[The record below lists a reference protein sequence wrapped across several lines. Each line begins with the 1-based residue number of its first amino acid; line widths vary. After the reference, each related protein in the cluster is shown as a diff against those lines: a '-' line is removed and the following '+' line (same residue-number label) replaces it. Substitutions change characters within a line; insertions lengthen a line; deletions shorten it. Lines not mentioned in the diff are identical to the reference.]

1 MKSQLKQKNS
11 IHILH
16 NYVNI
21 FWGIKMSELYNKI
34 DELCKLNNVSI
45 SLLCLATG
53 ISRSALSEL
62 KAGRNKS
69 ISSDNLSKIA
79 DYFRVP
85 TDYIL
90 GKMNQDNNELNE
102 YLDILAS
109 REDLR
114 MLFKLAKDASK
125 DDVDKAVKIIE
136 ALKKYGPTPIHRK
149 SFIKNFL

>member
-1 MKSQLKQKNS
+1 MS
-11 IHILH
+11 ILYLQ

-34 DELCKLNNVSI
+34 DELCKINNVSLNSVCI
-45 SLLCLATG
+45 ATG

-62 KAGRNKS
+62 KAGRSKS
-69 ISSDNLSKIA
+69 ISSDNLAKIA
-79 DYFRVP
+79 DYFKVS

-90 GKMNQDNNELNE
+90 GKTNAENDELNE
-102 YLDILAS
+102 YLEVLAS

-114 MLFKLAKDASK
+114 MLFKLAKDASR

-136 ALKKYGPTPIHRK
+136 ALKR
-149 SFIKNFL
+149 

>member
-1 MKSQLKQKNS
+1 
-11 IHILH
+11 
-16 NYVNI
+16 
-21 FWGIKMSELYNKI
+21 MSELYNKI

-45 SLLCLATG
+45 SSLCLATG

-102 YLDILAS
+102 YLEILAS

-136 ALKKYGPTPIHRK
+136 ALKK
-149 SFIKNFL
+149 

>member
-1 MKSQLKQKNS
+1 MS

-45 SLLCLATG
+45 SSLCLATG

-102 YLDILAS
+102 YLEILAS

-136 ALKKYGPTPIHRK
+136 ALKK
-149 SFIKNFL
+149 

>member
-1 MKSQLKQKNS
+1 MSTLK
-11 IHILH
+11 LH
-16 NYVNI
+16 NYVII

-34 DELCKLNNVSI
+34 DELCKFNNISI
-45 SLLCLATG
+45 SSLCLATG
-53 ISRSALSEL
+53 ISRSTLSEL

-90 GKMNQDNNELNE
+90 GKMNQDNTDLNE
-102 YLDILAS
+102 YLEILAS
-109 REDLR
+109 REELR

-136 ALKKYGPTPIHRK
+136 ALKK
-149 SFIKNFL
+149 